1 MTIHVLSLGRSGIAA
16 AAAVLA
22 LSAVLAGASRA
33 QDAAETEKQ
42 KLAACEREICT
53 VLSEKKK
60 EGADLS
66 CDLTK
71 TWQKEEIEKGAQEKK
86 LTWGFGRAR
95 CNVKLALK
103 RSDLVD
109 ALVQPEFTL
118 KVAQQPVDCEIE
130 RNEEKYPIKM
140 TLAPELKF
148 KGGKVTE
155 ADLGVDNIEGTT
167 LIKGVVW
174 TAATLEQNFGLFQD
188 DIVREVNK
196 FVEKQ
201 CPKRLADG
209 K

>member
-1 MTIHVLSLGRSGIAA
+1 MTMRARSVYCGGLS

-22 LSAVLAGASRA
+22 LGVTLVSPVLAES
-33 QDAAETEKQ
+33 AADTEKQ
-42 KLAACEREICT
+42 VLAKCERDICS
-53 VLSEKKK
+53 VLAEKNK
-60 EGADLS
+60 EGADVT

-95 CNVKLALK
+95 CNVKLSLRRA
-103 RSDLVD
+103 DLVD
-109 ALVQPEFTL
+109 ALVQADYTL
-118 KVAQQPVDCEIE
+118 KVDKQPVDCEIE
-130 RNEEKYPIKM
+130 RNEEKYPITM

-148 KGGKVTE
+148 KGGKVAE

-174 TAATLEQNFGLFQD
+174 TAATLEQNFGLFEG

-196 FVEKQ
+196 FIEKQ
-201 CPKRLADG
+201 CPKRLAES